1 MLNITLT
8 DGRQFQLETVS
19 PVALKNE
26 GTYGN
31 GSIDWEDE
39 GLHLYE
45 IAAQIGIEGAL
56 AALVNGQLSPMTAF
70 IKRDSTLQ
78 YVMADDE
85 TGKAMIHRTALFLL
99 AYGIK
104 SLATPCKRVKGT
116 VDNGLVYYDFVV
128 EGNQFSAE
136 ALKDAESAILSA
148 ISSNYPVGSRKFPY
162 FKSKKELLATG
173 ETYLLDYI
181 DEHDDYGPVVMQVMN
196 NFADLDQGL
205 LLGDLS
211 ILKAVHLTQEPQ
223 DGFCRVYATVEL

>member
-39 GLHLYE
+39 GLYLYD

-56 AALVNGQLSPMTAF
+56 AALVDGHLTPMNVF
-70 IKRDSTLQ
+70 IKKDCTLE
-78 YVMADDE
+78 YVMANDE
-85 TGKAMIHRTALFLL
+85 TGKAMIDHTALFLL

-104 SLATPCKRVKGT
+104 SLAKSSKRVKGI
-116 VDNGLVYYDFVV
+116 VENGQIYYDFIID
-128 EGNQFSAE
+128 GNRFTEEELRQAE
-136 ALKDAESAILSA
+136 AAITNA
-148 ISSNYPVGSRKFPY
+148 IQANYAINRRKFPY
-162 FKSKKELLATG
+162 FTSKKELLNAG
-173 ETYLLDYI
+173 EIYMLEYI
-181 DEHDDYGPVVMQVMN
+181 DKHDDYGPVVMQVMN
-196 NFADLDQGL
+196 SFADLDQGL

-211 ILKAVHLTQEPQ
+211 ILKAVHLTQETQ
-223 DGFCRVYATVEL
+223 DNICRVYAKVEL